1 MFYVKE
7 DDMDDLLRRAAENY
21 SVDADKAHD
30 WEAIRAAI
38 EETAPARAVV
48 QPKRKRR
55 FIFWWLLLIPAGW
68 FASTEWNKFQAS
80 HKTAQ
85 QVQQPANITR
95 EKSSVPHGNSN
106 DDNAGSATD
115 VSGNS
120 NETKTEQKL
129 SDENAYTVAGNRSD
143 GHRLKTGIV
152 PATPKPF
159 QATADQKQ
167 QNGTNISSSKD
178 QPVQNDNDA
187 AKVVNDKEA
196 SVNNSVTPQ
205 QNVVPAGNASSND
218 SKNETTA
225 SPAMTSTSAKK
236 KSTSASNYFYAG
248 LILGPDISF
257 VKFQQAREVGIN
269 AGVIAGY
276 KFKKLS
282 IETGL
287 IYAEKNYYT
296 SGEYF
301 DKSKIPYFNNA
312 QITSV
317 DGYCHMFEIPLNL
330 RYNFGEK
337 KNHAWF
343 ASAGFSSYLMHKEY
357 YNFNYIRNDSTHEGA
372 YPYYNA
378 SKNWF
383 SILNLSA
390 GYELKTG
397 NKTSLRIEPY
407 YKLPINGVG
416 MGSIS
421 LSSVGINA
429 GITRRIP

>member
-21 SVDADKAHD
+21 SVDADRAHD
-30 WEAIRAAI
+30 WESVRSAI
-38 EETAPARAVV
+38 EETAPAPAVV

-68 FASTEWNKFQAS
+68 FASTEWTKFQAS
-80 HKTAQ
+80 HKAAQ

-95 EKSSVPHGNSN
+95 EKSSVPHENTK
-106 DDNAGSATD
+106 DDNAGSPAPNAP
-115 VSGNS
+115 GES
-120 NETKTEQKL
+120 NKTKTEQKL
-129 SDENAYTVAGNRSD
+129 SDENAYKVAGNRSG
-143 GHRLKTGIV
+143 GHRLKSTGIV
-152 PATPKPF
+152 PAAPKPS
-159 QATADQKQ
+159 AAIADQNEQ
-167 QNGTNISSSKD
+167 DRTNISANA
-178 QPVQNDNDA
+178 QPAQHENDA
-187 AKVVNDKEA
+187 PNVVNDKDA
-196 SVNNSVTPQ
+196 GANNSVNTQ
-205 QNVVPAGNASSND
+205 QKVVSAGNASND
-218 SKNETTA
+218 SKKETTA
-225 SPAMTSTSAKK
+225 ARATTSTSAKIK
-236 KSTSASNYFYAG
+236 GGSGSNYFYAG
-248 LILGPDISF
+248 LILGPDLSF
-257 VKFQQAREVGIN
+257 VKFQQAQGVGIN

-282 IETGL
+282 VETGL

-296 SGEYF
+296 RGEYF
-301 DKSKIPYFNNA
+301 DKSQIPYFNNA
-312 QITSV
+312 EITSI

-357 YNFNYIRNDSTHEGA
+357 YNFNYIRNDTAHAGA

-397 NKTSLRIEPY
+397 SKTSLRIEPY

>member
-30 WEAIRAAI
+30 WESIRSAI

-68 FASTEWNKFQAS
+68 FASTEWSKFQAS
-80 HKTAQ
+80 HEAAR

-95 EKSSVPHGNSN
+95 EKSSVPHENTSG
-106 DDNAGSATD
+106 DNAGSQGD
-115 VSGNS
+115 VSGKS
-120 NETKTEQKL
+120 NEAKTQQRL
-129 SDENAYTVAGNRSD
+129 SDENAYTVAGNKRD
-143 GHRLKTGIV
+143 AHRLKSTGIV
-152 PATPKPF
+152 PATPKPSTV
-159 QATADQKQ
+159 TAN
-167 QNGTNISSSKD
+167 QNEQGSTNISSKVPPA
-178 QPVQNDNDA
+178 QPANNA
-187 AKVVNDKEA
+187 SNVVNDKDA
-196 SVNNSVTPQ
+196 NVNKTVGPQ
-205 QNVVPAGNASSND
+205 QNDVPGGNASANN
-218 SKNETTA
+218 SKKETTA
-225 SPAMTSTSAKK
+225 ATAITSTSAKNK
-236 KSTSASNYFYAG
+236 GKSGSNYFYAG

-257 VKFQQAREVGIN
+257 IKFQQTQEVGIN

-282 IETGL
+282 VETGL

-296 SGEYF
+296 RGEYF
-301 DKSKIPYFNNA
+301 DKSQIPYFNNA
-312 QITSV
+312 EITSI

-357 YNFNYIRNDSTHEGA
+357 YNFNYIRNDTAHAGA

-397 NKTSLRIEPY
+397 SKTSLRIEPY
-407 YKLPINGVG
+407 YKIPINGVG